1 MQPEESE
8 TAKPD
13 PRPRSRRRLR
23 SAQDTRARR
32 QRILIWGLSIG
43 LCVLL
48 VNALIGENGY
58 LATLRSERENAIAM
72 AALARIR
79 LENRQL
85 QQAAQRLKSD
95 PKAVE
100 EAARRELGMI
110 HRHGHRKLPAEP
122 ALVIGVANGSS
133 FSFVSLRL

>member
-58 LATLRSERENAIAM
+58 LATLRSERESAIAM

-110 HRHGHRKLPAEP
+110 RPGETVVVVRDAAPPAP
-122 ALVIGVANGSS
+122 PPVK
-133 FSFVSLRL
+133 

>member
-110 HRHGHRKLPAEP
+110 RPGETVVVVRDAAPPAP
-122 ALVIGVANGSS
+122 PPVK
-133 FSFVSLRL
+133 

>member
-32 QRILIWGLSIG
+32 QRFLIWGLSIG

-110 HRHGHRKLPAEP
+110 RPGETVVVVRDAAPPAP
-122 ALVIGVANGSS
+122 PPVK
-133 FSFVSLRL
+133 

>member
-32 QRILIWGLSIG
+32 QRILIWGLSMG

-110 HRHGHRKLPAEP
+110 RPGETVVVVRDAAPPAP
-122 ALVIGVANGSS
+122 PPVK
-133 FSFVSLRL
+133 

>member
-72 AALARIR
+72 AQKI
-79 LENRQL
+79 
-85 QQAAQRLKSD
+85 
-95 PKAVE
+95 P
-100 EAARRELGMI
+100 G
-110 HRHGHRKLPAEP
+110 GP
-122 ALVIGVANGSS
+122 
-133 FSFVSLRL
+133 